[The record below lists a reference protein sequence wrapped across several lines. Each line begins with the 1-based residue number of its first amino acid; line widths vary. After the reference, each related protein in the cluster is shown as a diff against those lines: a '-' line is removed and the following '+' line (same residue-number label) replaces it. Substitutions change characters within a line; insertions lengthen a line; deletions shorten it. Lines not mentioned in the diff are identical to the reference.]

1 MKYHEITDID
11 DQDWIDYAQEISKYD
26 RIMTYGEFCDVI
38 APLIRVYHN
47 YDNGGIDLNSIEI
60 PCL

>member
-11 DQDWIDYAQEISKYD
+11 DQDWIDYAQNLSNYT

-47 YDNGGIDLNSIEI
+47 SDKGGLDLNSIEI